1 MMTERP
7 ADHDVE
13 RVGDDLE
20 READRMERHSAE
32 VGEHIDE
39 ARDEWDRRR
48 SDDGVPGAQP
58 RPDDEA
64 ESEDA
69 EDAS

>member
-1 MMTERP
+1 MMIEHP

-13 RVGDDLE
+13 RLGDDLE

-39 ARDEWDRRR
+39 ARDEWEQRR
-48 SDDGVPGAQP
+48 SDDDVPGAQP